1 MAAESQESL
10 RSKRLKVWTLMAAT
24 LIFGML
30 LAFGRWASDDP
41 TLMGFSDVEWRAF
54 PAGWVLSIEYGVIVF
69 MVAALIRAERV
80 DALFS
85 SPVTLIWLGAILLYT
100 AGLYH
105 DHHFWRWGAGPVS
118 VWAGSVNG
126 YGSLTRFL
134 KFPSFYMLPHVLAV
148 WPMAYGIVAAITSF
162 VTLMGWTRPFLRWRW
177 ILPALFLAS
186 ATGAWIALFVWS
198 YTKWN
203 DSRWLGGSFVILPGL
218 AVILVSVRDPERKI
232 DWMNLLAAAWLAA
245 ALVPQPDIGGFIL
258 SIPDALARMH
268 HGYRIL
274 VLGDLLL
281 AAGSVA
287 ALLASRSTRVD
298 RPAPGP

>member
-1 MAAESQESL
+1 MSAESQESL

-41 TLMGFSDVEWRAF
+41 TLMGFGDVAWQAF

-69 MVAALIRAERV
+69 MVAALIRADRV
-80 DALFS
+80 DAFFS
-85 SPVTLIWLGAILLYT
+85 STATLIWLGAIGLFT

-105 DHHFWRWGAGPVS
+105 DHHFLRWGTRADA

-126 YGSLTRFL
+126 YGSFTQLL
-134 KFPSFYMLPHVLAV
+134 KFPSLYALSHVLAG
-148 WPMAYGIVAAITSF
+148 WPMAYGMVAATTSF
-162 VTLMGWTRPFLRWRW
+162 VTLMGWKRPFLSWRW
-177 ILPALFLAS
+177 ILPALFLA
-186 ATGAWIALFVWS
+186 AVTGTWIALYFVG
-198 YTKWN
+198 YTES
-203 DSRWLGGSFVILPGL
+203 DASLWLGGSFVILPAL
-218 AVILVSVRDPERKI
+218 ALILVLVRNPERKI
-232 DWMNLLAAAWLAA
+232 DWMNLLAAAWLAL
-245 ALVPQPDIGGFIL
+245 ALVPQLDIGGYVL
-258 SIPDALARMH
+258 SIPDALARMY

-274 VLGDLLL
+274 LLGDLLL

-287 ALLASRSTRVD
+287 VLLASRATRVD